1 MSQRLAWHQYL
12 LSMTCCCHLFIVSD
26 ADCTLQADLHGCQLT
41 VLASKIGRHV
51 GKQGIVVQ
59 VRNTPVSI

>member
-1 MSQRLAWHQYL
+1 
-12 LSMTCCCHLFIVSD
+12 VSE
-26 ADCTLQADLHGCQLT
+26 AVCTLQADLHGCQLT

-59 VRNTPVSI
+59 VRTTKVSM